1 LKKKIAA
8 AEAAKAAKRKAQT
21 SSGAATPTP
30 QHQATN
36 GSSVVSNSNGDIA
49 SKVEASIQMQQ
60 LIGIAEDKVS
70 SDQKRLAEA
79 QASELE
85 KAAELKRNEAESR
98 RLRREKIAT
107 DLPRVDAE
115 VEQKQLKLQQ
125 LREEMAKIEATIQKD
140 LEDKRR
146 LAEEMERLGQE
157 TEDQLQEQ
165 KDKLKDLTSE
175 NASASGM

>member
-1 LKKKIAA
+1 
-8 AEAAKAAKRKAQT
+8 
-21 SSGAATPTP
+21 
-30 QHQATN
+30 
-36 GSSVVSNSNGDIA
+36 
-49 SKVEASIQMQQ
+49 M
-60 LIGIAEDKVS
+60 IGITDDKVT
-70 SDQKRLAEA
+70 SDQKRLADT
-79 QASELE
+79 QAAELE

-115 VEQKQLKLQQ
+115 VEEKQRKLQQ

-165 KDKLKDLTSE
+165 KDRLKDLTTG
-175 NASASGM
+175 NASISGM